1 MLDQIDARLLAAIEA
16 APGST
21 AKDLTIALGGSE
33 TGRSQLRN
41 QVYAAL
47 NRLRFLGR
55 IEPSGYPQR
64 WAPSDKGP
72 AQVFDP
78 DYVELVIERLAEL
91 REDAPERLHHAI
103 DYCSVDLMRALGRV
117 PG

>member
-1 MLDQIDARLLAAIEA
+1 MLDQIDTRVFAAIEA

-21 AKDLTIALGGSE
+21 AKDLTLAFGGPE

-55 IEPSGYPQR
+55 IESSGYPQR
-64 WAPSDKGP
+64 WAPSDQGP
-72 AQVFDP
+72 AQTLDP
-78 DYVELVIERLAEL
+78 EYVELVIERLVKL

>member
-21 AKDLTIALGGSE
+21 AKDLVLAFGGPES
-33 TGRSQLRN
+33 GRSQLRN
-41 QVYAAL
+41 FYAAL
-47 NRLRFLGR
+47 NRLRFVGR
-55 IEPSGYPQR
+55 IEPSWYPHR

-72 AQVFDP
+72 AQTFDP
-78 DYVELVIERLAEL
+78 EYVELVIERLAKL

-103 DYCSVDLMRALGRV
+103 DYCCVDLMRALGRV

>member
-1 MLDQIDARLLAAIEA
+1 MLDQIDARVLAAIEA

-21 AKDLTIALGGSE
+21 AKDLVLAFGGPE

-41 QVYAAL
+41 QIYAAL

-55 IEPSGYPQR
+55 IEPSGYPHR

-72 AQVFDP
+72 AQTLDP
-78 DYVELVIERLAEL
+78 EYVELVIERLVKL
-91 REDAPERLHHAI
+91 REDTAERHHHEI
-103 DYCSVDLMRALGRV
+103 DCCMVDLMRALGRV

>member
-1 MLDQIDARLLAAIEA
+1 MLDQFDARLLAAIQA

-21 AKDLTIALGGSE
+21 AKELTIAFGGPE

-47 NRLRFLGR
+47 NHLRWLGQ

-64 WAPSDKGP
+64 WTASDLP
-72 AQVFDP
+72 LAQKLDP
-78 DYVELVIERLAEL
+78 EYVEIVIERLAEL

-103 DYCSVDLMRALGRV
+103 DYCCVDLRRALGRV